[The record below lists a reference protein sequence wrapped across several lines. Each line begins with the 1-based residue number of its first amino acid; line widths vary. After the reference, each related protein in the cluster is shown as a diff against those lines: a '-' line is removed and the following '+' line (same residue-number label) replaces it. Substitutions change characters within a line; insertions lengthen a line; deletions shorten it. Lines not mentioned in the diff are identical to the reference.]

1 MAKTTTWMI
10 ERLALETRG
19 TGSMPIFVLKTK
31 PIKAAI
37 ELWRERRFGTKAGRS
52 KMVASLSDA
61 LLD

>member
-1 MAKTTTWMI
+1 MI

-31 PIKAAI
+31 PIRAAI